1 MSDDR
6 RPQKNSAGLLAGACV
21 WLILASISN
30 AQQSPLKRFEFSRI
44 EMGVDFRVAL
54 YASDSEVASNA
65 ASAAFDRVHDLNNV
79 MSDYESSSELMR
91 LCATS
96 KPGKPV
102 VVSPELMIV
111 LSHSQLV
118 ATASNGAFD
127 VTLGPVTKLWRR
139 ARRQMELPAADDLQQ
154 ARASVGFQFL
164 RLSPQDRSVELLK
177 PEMRLDLGG
186 IAKGYAADEALKILR
201 AKGISRALVA
211 ASGDIAVG
219 DPPPGKVGWIVEVES
234 LTRKNVPDLSLKLA
248 NQAVSTSGDA
258 YQSVEI
264 AGRRYSHIVDPKT
277 GLGLEQRSSVTII
290 AATGMQA
297 DALATAVTVLGPEAG
312 LELVRSGK
320 AGQAE
325 ALCVR
330 LDEHNRPVRHATAKF
345 ATFVVDG
352 AATEK

>member
-6 RPQKNSAGLLAGACV
+6 QPGKNSALLLAGACV
-21 WLILASISN
+21 WLILAITSDAPASD
-30 AQQSPLKRFEFSRI
+30 LKRFEFTRI
-44 EMGVDFRVAL
+44 EMGVEFRIAL
-54 YASDSEVASNA
+54 YASGSEVASNA
-65 ASAAFDRVHDLNNV
+65 SSAAFDRVRDLNNV
-79 MSDYESSSELMR
+79 LSDYESSSELMR
-91 LCATS
+91 LCVTS

-102 VVSPELMIV
+102 VVSPELMTV

-118 ATASNGAFD
+118 AEASNGAFD

-139 ARRQMELPAADDLQQ
+139 ARRQMELPAANDLQQ
-154 ARASVGFQFL
+154 ARDTVGFLFL
-164 RLSPQDRSVELLK
+164 KLAPQSRSVELLK
-177 PEMRLDLGG
+177 PSMRLDLGG
-186 IAKGYAADEALKILR
+186 IAKGYAADEALKVLR
-201 AKGISRALVA
+201 SKGITRVLVA

-219 DPPPGKVGWIVEVES
+219 DPPPGKDGWIVAVES
-234 LTRKNVPDLSLKLA
+234 LTRKNVPDLSLKLV

-312 LELVRSGK
+312 LELVCSGK
-320 AGQAE
+320 CGQAQ
-325 ALCVR
+325 ALIVQ
-330 LDEHNRPVRHATAKF
+330 LDEHGKPLRRASPKF
-345 ATFVVDG
+345 ASFVIDA
-352 AATEK
+352 AATE

>member
-1 MSDDR
+1 MRDN
-6 RPQKNSAGLLAGACV
+6 RPLMNSARLLAGACV
-21 WLILASISN
+21 WLILASIST
-30 AQQSPLKRFEFSRI
+30 AQESDLKRFEFTRI
-44 EMGVDFRVAL
+44 EMGVEFRVAL
-54 YASDSEVASNA
+54 YASGFEVASNA
-65 ASAAFDRVHDLNNV
+65 SNAAFDRVRDLNKV

-96 KPGKPV
+96 KPGNPV
-102 VVSPELMIV
+102 VVSPELMTV

-139 ARRQMELPAADDLQQ
+139 ARRQMELPASNDLQQ
-154 ARASVGFQFL
+154 ACASVGFQFL
-164 RLSPQDRSVELLK
+164 KLNSQDRSVELLK
-177 PEMRLDLGG
+177 SGMRLDLGG
-186 IAKGYAADEALKILR
+186 IAKGYAADETLKLLR

-219 DPPPGKVGWIVEVES
+219 DPPPGKDGWIVAVES

-312 LELVRSGK
+312 LELARSGK

-325 ALCVR
+325 ALIVR
-330 LDEHNRPVRHATAKF
+330 LDEHGQPVRHSTPKF
-345 ATFVVDG
+345 ASFVVDATG
-352 AATEK
+352 TEK